1 MLDDCQP
8 VKGCRVV
15 SSLPAYSRGPGK
27 QSNALVIPNRRC
39 LQSNLSRHLGNR
51 QFGHKEIVDHPFQ
64 IKIRTVTDFLQ
75 QTLALKLALSCSVMD
90 RATERPELCRQG
102 EVIMQKLKWVLI
114 LVLWL
119 SSGNVWAQVGQHRLD
134 AKKTASLDAQQEKHA
149 LQILAK
155 LTEKVI
161 VSGADVMPA
170 DKYGFAPTDGE
181 FEGVRTFG
189 QMVKHLSATNY
200 ILAAAA
206 LGEEPPADAGDELG
220 PEAVRTKAEIINYLK
235 GSFAYLDKATEAIGQ
250 KAVPVKSSPI
260 SPLKG
265 AEVTRLALVVE
276 SLAHAFDHYGQMV
289 EYLRMNGVVPPA
301 SRP

>member
-1 MLDDCQP
+1 
-8 VKGCRVV
+8 
-15 SSLPAYSRGPGK
+15 
-27 QSNALVIPNRRC
+27 
-39 LQSNLSRHLGNR
+39 
-51 QFGHKEIVDHPFQ
+51 
-64 IKIRTVTDFLQ
+64 
-75 QTLALKLALSCSVMD
+75 
-90 RATERPELCRQG
+90 
-102 EVIMQKLKWVLI
+102 MQKMKWILM

-119 SSGNVWAQVGQHRLD
+119 TSGNILAQVGQQRVGTGD
-134 AKKTASLDAQQEKHA
+134 AGSLDAEREKHA
-149 LQILAK
+149 LQVLAK

-161 VSGADVMPA
+161 VSGADAMPA
-170 DKYGFAPTDGE
+170 DKYGFAPTDGA
-181 FEGVRTFG
+181 FKGVRTFG

-220 PEAVRTKAEIINYLK
+220 PEAVRTKDEILRYLK
-235 GSFAYLDKATEAIGQ
+235 GSFAYLDKAIEAIGD
-250 KAVPVKSSPI
+250 KNMPVKASPI

-276 SLAHAFDHYGQMV
+276 SLAHALDHYGQMI